1 MYFWESNQ
9 KRKTMED
16 FNLPDPQNERRAAQ
30 PASNEP
36 AAPSTPPVPPSNP
49 QQYQQPV
56 TPPPTP
62 QYQQPVNPPQY
73 QQPQTQYQQPQQQY
87 QQPQY
92 QQQQPTYQ
100 QQPQYQQP
108 QTSQQMTYNQQVSY
122 QKKNNLYPPMK
133 MGEWML
139 TMFLAGIPLVGFIL
153 MLVWAFGSDT
163 NPSKSAWAKAA
174 LLWGVIITVIYVI
187 FYVIIFVVFG
197 VANNLNLN
205 F

>member
-1 MYFWESNQ
+1 
-9 KRKTMED
+9 MED

-30 PASNEP
+30 PVSNEP
-36 AAPSTPPVPPSNP
+36 VAPSTPPVPPSNP

-56 TPPPTP
+56 VPPTP

-73 QQPQTQYQQPQQQY
+73 QQQQPQYQAQQQQY
-87 QQPQY
+87 QQPQ
-92 QQQQPTYQ
+92 PTYQ
-100 QQPQYQQP
+100 QQQYQQP
-108 QTSQQMTYNQQVSY
+108 QVSQQMTYNQQVSY

-153 MLVWAFGSDT
+153 MLVWAFSSDT

-174 LLWGVIITVIYVI
+174 LLWGVIISVIYVI
-187 FYVIIFVVFG
+187 IYVVVFVVLG
-197 VANNLNLN
+197 MAGGLNL
-205 F
+205 

>member
-1 MYFWESNQ
+1 LGIEP
-9 KRKTMED
+9 KIKTMED

-36 AAPSTPPVPPSNP
+36 VMPSTPPVPPSNP

-56 TPPPTP
+56 APPPTP
-62 QYQQPVNPPQY
+62 QYQHPVNPPQY
-73 QQPQTQYQQPQQQY
+73 QQQ
-87 QQPQY
+87 QY
-92 QQQQPTYQ
+92 QQQQPQQQYQ

-108 QTSQQMTYNQQVSY
+108 QTSQQMTYNQQVAY
-122 QKKNNLYPPMK
+122 QKNNNLYPPMK

-139 TMFLAGIPLVGFIL
+139 TMFLAGIPIVGFIL

-187 FYVIIFVVFG
+187 FYAIFFVVMG
-197 VANNLNLN
+197 MAGGLN

>member
-1 MYFWESNQ
+1 
-9 KRKTMED
+9 MED

-36 AAPSTPPVPPSNP
+36 VTPSTPPVQPSSP

-73 QQPQTQYQQPQQQY
+73 QQPQQPAYQQPQQQY

-92 QQQQPTYQ
+92 QQPQPTYQ
-100 QQPQYQQP
+100 QQTQYQQP

-139 TMFLAGIPLVGFIL
+139 TMFLAGIPLVGFIM
-153 MLVWAFGSDT
+153 MLVWAFSSDT
-163 NPSKSAWAKAA
+163 NPSKSAWAKAS
-174 LLWGVIITVIYVI
+174 LLWGVILSVVWVI
-187 FYVIIFVVFG
+187 FYAIFFVVLG
-197 VANNLNLN
+197 MANNMNLN